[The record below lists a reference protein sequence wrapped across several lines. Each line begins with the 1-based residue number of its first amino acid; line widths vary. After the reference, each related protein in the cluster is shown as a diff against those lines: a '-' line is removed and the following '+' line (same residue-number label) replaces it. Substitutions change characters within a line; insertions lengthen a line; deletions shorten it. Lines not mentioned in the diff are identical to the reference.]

1 MRKKHVAKFV
11 EERRKLNQIVMK
23 YSSDRIKKFY
33 SLDAHIFQEGVLS
46 RKTKELM
53 GLVASLV
60 LRCDECITY
69 HIMQCHDNNVTTE
82 ELEEALSIGLIV
94 GGSITIPH
102 IRKVFAQWDELQKG
116 EKTQ

>member
-1 MRKKHVAKFV
+1 MKKRHVAKFY
-11 EERRKLNQIVMK
+11 EKRKRLNEIVMK

-33 SLDAHIFQEGVLS
+33 SLDAHVFQEGVLS

-69 HIMQCHDNNVTTE
+69 HIMQSYDNNVTTE
-82 ELEEALSIGLIV
+82 ELEEALSIALIV

-102 IRKVFAQWDELQKG
+102 IRKVFAQWDELQGG
-116 EKTQ
+116 EKT

>member
-1 MRKKHVAKFV
+1 MTKKHVAKFI
-11 EERRKLNQIVMK
+11 EERRRLNKIVMK
-23 YSSDRIKKFY
+23 YSSDEIKKFY
-33 SLDAHIFQEGVLS
+33 SLDAQVYQEGILS
-46 RKTKELM
+46 RKIKELM

-69 HIMQCHDNNVTTE
+69 HIMQCYDNNVTTE

-102 IRKVFAQWDELQKG
+102 IRKVFAQWNELQKG
-116 EKTQ
+116 EKT

>member
-1 MRKKHVAKFV
+1 MSKKQVAKFF
-11 EERRKLNQIVMK
+11 EERKRFNDIVIK
-23 YSSDRIKKFY
+23 YSSERIKKFY

-46 RKTKELM
+46 RKIKELM

-69 HIMQCHDNNVTTE
+69 HIMQCYDNHVTTE

-102 IRKVFAQWDELQKG
+102 IRRVFAQWDELRKG
-116 EKTQ
+116 EKT